1 MSGTFPSSPELST
14 VNVISLQ
21 PNLMSETRSGRRQV
35 RSIGSQRWS
44 ITATYNPMTRAEFM
58 PVYAFVLS
66 QKGQLESFQF
76 VPPVV
81 GSTSGTATGSVTTN
95 GASAIGATSITIAG
109 LTGTLKAGDFIKF
122 STHSKVYMVTAD
134 RSGAGAMTIEPPLFV
149 AVATSVAITYSSVPF
164 TVRLNNDVQQYR
176 LAGYERY
183 TFEIDM
189 VEAL

>member
-1 MSGTFPSSPELST
+1 
-14 VNVISLQ
+14 
-21 PNLMSETRSGRRQV
+21 
-35 RSIGSQRWS
+35 
-44 ITATYNPMTRAEFM
+44 MTRAEFM
-58 PVYAFVLS
+58 PIYAFILS

-109 LTGTLKAGDFIKF
+109 LTGTIKAGDFIKF
-122 STHSKVYMVTAD
+122 STHTKVYMVTSD

-149 AVATSVAITYSSVPF
+149 AVATSVAITYNSVPF

-183 TFEIDM
+183 TYEIDM

>member
-1 MSGTFPSSPELST
+1 MSGTYPSSPEAST
-14 VNVISLQ
+14 INVTSLQ

-66 QKGQLESFQF
+66 QKGQLETFQF
-76 VPPVV
+76 VPPVI
-81 GSTSGTATGSVTTN
+81 GTTAGTATGSVTTN
-95 GASAIGATSITIAG
+95 GSSAIGATSVTIAG
-109 LTGTLKAGDFIKF
+109 LTGILKAGDFIKF
-122 STHSKVYMVTAD
+122 ATHSKVYMVTAD

-149 AVATSVAITYSSVPF
+149 AVAGSTAITYNSVPF
-164 TVRLNNDVQQYR
+164 TVRFNNDVQQYR
-176 LAGYERY
+176 LSGYERY
-183 TFEIDM
+183 TYEVDM

>member
-1 MSGTFPSSPELST
+1 MSGTYPSSPEAST
-14 VNVISLQ
+14 INIISLQ

-66 QKGQLESFQF
+66 QKGELETFQF

-95 GASAIGATSITIAG
+95 GSSAIGATSVTIAG
-109 LTGTLKAGDFIKF
+109 LTGILKAGDFIKF
-122 STHSKVYMVTAD
+122 ATHSKVYMVTAD

-149 AVATSVAITYSSVPF
+149 AVAGSTAITYNSVPF
-164 TVRLNNDVQQYR
+164 TVRFNNDVQQYR
-176 LAGYERY
+176 LTGFERY
-183 TFEIDM
+183 TYEVDM